1 QRLAGL
7 TSQHQESRR
16 QTAMRHRN
24 AGKFWRSDSGRHARD
39 DLEPNTCV
47 RKDERFFSTP
57 AKDERVATLEPDH
70 AFALPSRA
78 NHQPVDRLLLH
89 AGAPGALADTETLRP
104 CELPQRLSIDQRV
117 VENEISLL
125 DALQR
130 TNGPQLRVTGTCT
143 NQRDSTFT
151 QLPTP
156 NAQLPTTPNA
166 QRPTTSTSFRRGD

>member
-1 QRLAGL
+1 AADDRRASVGRPPMRDQSRRELTAMHETHHRHQRHALRTNRLERRFQRLAGL

-78 NHQPVDRLLLH
+78 NHQPVYRLLLH
-89 AGAPGALADTETLRP
+89 AGAPGALADTETL
-104 CELPQRLSIDQRV
+104 
-117 VENEISLL
+117 
-125 DALQR
+125 
-130 TNGPQLRVTGTCT
+130 
-143 NQRDSTFT
+143 
-151 QLPTP
+151 
-156 NAQLPTTPNA
+156 
-166 QRPTTSTSFRRGD
+166 